1 MHGVKVL
8 PGGLD
13 AMNLLGDVLALGEM
27 RFLSGMQVDTI
38 VAKAGAPDIERE
50 VLFVQEL
57 MNASRKF
64 PSALFGDDQGRM
76 KVLDA
81 IQESIDGAVAREDEW
96 LAQQEG

>member
-1 MHGVKVL
+1 
-8 PGGLD
+8 
-13 AMNLLGDVLALGEM
+13 
-27 RFLSGMQVDTI
+27 
-38 VAKAGAPDIERE
+38 E